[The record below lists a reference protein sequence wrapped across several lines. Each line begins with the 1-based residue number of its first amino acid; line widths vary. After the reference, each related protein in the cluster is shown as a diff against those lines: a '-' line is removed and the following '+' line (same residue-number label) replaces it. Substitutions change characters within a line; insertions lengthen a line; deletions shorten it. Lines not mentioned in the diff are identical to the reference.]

1 MKKLLLLIAVGLT
14 TAISTKAQ
22 TVIGS
27 GGNGG
32 NSTVNFTLGEAFI
45 SGGATTSAQITQG
58 FQQPNLWGVKLEEQE
73 LFELKAYPNPVA
85 SFLTLESAFP
95 IEEPHKLFLYSAE
108 GKLILESSLTENAM
122 QLDFSNY
129 AAGTYTLIVNDSE
142 RQLASFRIIKT
153 K

>member
-1 MKKLLLLIAVGLT
+1 VKKLVIIVSILT
-14 TAISTKAQ
+14 SLTVKAQ

-32 NSTVNFTLGEAFI
+32 NSTVNYTLGEAFI

-85 SFLTLESAFP
+85 SFLTLESTFP
-95 IEEPHKLFLYSAE
+95 IEEPHKLFLYSTE

-142 RQLASFRIIKT
+142 RQVASFRIIKA

>member
-1 MKKLLLLIAVGLT
+1 VKKLVIIAITLTGLT
-14 TAISTKAQ
+14 VKAQ

-32 NSTVNFTLGEAFI
+32 NSTLSYTIGEAFI

-58 FQQPNLWGVKLEEQE
+58 FQQPNLWGVKIEEQE
-73 LFELKAYPNPVA
+73 LFELKVFPNPVA
-85 SFLTLESAFP
+85 SILTLESTFP

-129 AAGTYTLIVNDSE
+129 AAGTYTLIVNNSE
-142 RQLASFRIIKT
+142 RQVASFRIIKA

>member
-1 MKKLLLLIAVGLT
+1 MKKLVIIVSILT
-14 TAISTKAQ
+14 SLTLKAQ
-22 TVIGS
+22 SVIGS

-32 NSTVNFTLGEAFI
+32 NSTVNYTIGEAFI

-58 FQQPNLWGVKLEEQE
+58 FQQPNLWGVKIEEQE
-73 LFELKAYPNPVA
+73 LFKLKAFPNPVA
-85 SFLTLESAFP
+85 SFLMLESTFP

-122 QLDFSNY
+122 QLDFSKY
-129 AAGTYTLIVNDSE
+129 AAGTYTLIVNDLE
-142 RQLASFRIIKT
+142 RQVASFRIIKS

>member
-1 MKKLLLLIAVGLT
+1 MKKLVIIVSILT
-14 TAISTKAQ
+14 TLTVQAQ

-32 NSTVNFTLGEAFI
+32 NSTVNFTIGEAFI

-58 FQQPNLWGVKLEEQE
+58 FQQPNLWGVKIEEQE
-73 LFELKAYPNPVA
+73 LFELKVFPNPVA
-85 SFLTLESAFP
+85 SILTLESTFP

-129 AAGTYTLIVNDSE
+129 AAGTYTLIVNDLE
-142 RQLASFRIIKT
+142 RQVASFRIIKS

>member
-1 MKKLLLLIAVGLT
+1 MKKLVIIVITLTGLT
-14 TAISTKAQ
+14 VKAQ

-32 NSTVNFTLGEAFI
+32 NSTVNYTIGEAFI

-58 FQQPNLWGVKLEEQE
+58 FQQPNLWGVKIEEQE
-73 LFELKAYPNPVA
+73 LFELKVFPNPVA
-85 SFLTLESAFP
+85 SILTLESTFP

-129 AAGTYTLIVNDSE
+129 AAGTYTLIVNDLE
-142 RQLASFRIIKT
+142 RQVASFRIIKS

>member
-1 MKKLLLLIAVGLT
+1 MKKLVIIVITLTGLT
-14 TAISTKAQ
+14 VKAQ

-32 NSTVNFTLGEAFI
+32 NSTVSYTIGEAFI

-58 FQQPNLWGVKLEEQE
+58 FQQPNLWGVKIEEQE
-73 LFELKAYPNPVA
+73 LFELKAFPNPVA
-85 SFLTLESAFP
+85 SFLTLESTFP

-129 AAGTYTLIVNDSE
+129 AAGSYTLIVNDLK
-142 RQLASFRIIKT
+142 RQVASFRIIKT

>member
-1 MKKLLLLIAVGLT
+1 MKNSFVIGAVLF
-14 TAISTKAQ
+14 SLSVKAQ
-22 TVIGS
+22 SVISS
-27 GGNGG
+27 GGYGG

-85 SFLTLESAFP
+85 SYLTLESAFP
-95 IEEPHKLFLYSAE
+95 VEDPYKLFLYSSD
-108 GKLILESSLTENAM
+108 GKLILESMLTENAM
-122 QLDFSNY
+122 QLDFSNFS
-129 AAGTYTLIVNDSE
+129 AGTYTLFVNDSE
-142 RQLASFRIIKT
+142 GQVASFRIIKT

>member
-1 MKKLLLLIAVGLT
+1 VKKLVIIVITLTGLT
-14 TAISTKAQ
+14 VKAQ

-32 NSTVNFTLGEAFI
+32 NSTVNYTIGEAFI

-58 FQQPNLWGVKLEEQE
+58 FQQPNLWGVKIEEQE
-73 LFELKAYPNPVA
+73 LFELKVFPNPVA
-85 SFLTLESAFP
+85 SILTLESTFP

-129 AAGTYTLIVNDSE
+129 AAGTYTLIVNDLE
-142 RQLASFRIIKT
+142 RQVASFRIIKS